1 MDINTYDQ
9 IELSSDIISEDQS
22 KFLIEN
28 NEVVLLFHN
37 EKVVGLN
44 LPDNITLKVLET
56 EGVVKGQTAASS
68 YKPAELENNIKT
80 SVPQFISI
88 GDRVVISTQDGS
100 YLEKAKD

>member
-28 NEVVLLFHN
+28 SEVVLLFHN

-68 YKPAELENNIKT
+68 YKPAKLENNIKT